1 MSSEKKIF
9 QEFFTKS
16 EKYLMIFK
24 KALDK
29 SSFIMYNIKVVE
41 KRLTRISKKPA
52 SETTLRVKIK
62 GKLNTRV
69 CAD

>member
-1 MSSEKKIF
+1 MILKK
-9 QEFFTKS
+9 T
-16 EKYLMIFK
+16 
-24 KALDK
+24 LDK

-69 CAD
+69 CAEHDGA